1 MPERDVMIR
10 TAELR
15 SGAVV
20 GRAPVQS
27 AAVAHGASVG
37 RVVQLNVSSG
47 GVPKRPVPGAYVG
60 ELGLEGDFHDSPT
73 HGGPLRAVSLLAVEA
88 IGRVAAD
95 GHPIAPGTTGENV
108 TTEAIE
114 LATLPMGTRLAVGR
128 EVVLALTQHV
138 TPCTTIAG
146 SFTDGHYERLSVKRH
161 PSDARVY
168 ASVERE
174 GTIRPGDEIRVL
186 D

>member
-1 MPERDVMIR
+1 
-10 TAELR
+10 
-15 SGAVV
+15 
-20 GRAPVQS
+20 
-27 AAVAHGASVG
+27 
-37 RVVQLNVSSG
+37 
-47 GVPKRPVPGAYVG
+47 
-60 ELGLEGDFHDSPT
+60 
-73 HGGPLRAVSLLAVEA
+73 
-88 IGRVAAD
+88 
-95 GHPIAPGTTGENV
+95 
-108 TTEAIE
+108 
-114 LATLPMGTRLAVGR
+114 MGTRLAVGR

-174 GTIRPGDEIRVL
+174 GTIRAGDEIRVL